1 MPVISKFDIPNDMGL
16 HEAKAHQ
23 TYKINRI
30 LAVEDNAISIRMRQ
44 LGFVEG
50 ETVVCR
56 AVSHLNF
63 GPLLFFLRDISVALT
78 RQEAALIEVDL
89 L

>member
-1 MPVISKFDIPNDMGL
+1 MGL

-30 LAVEDNAISIRMRQ
+30 LTVEDNALSIRMRQ

-50 ETVVCR
+50 ESVVCR
-56 AVSHLNF
+56 AVSRLNF
-63 GPLLFFLRDISVALT
+63 GPLLFNLREVSVALT
-78 RQEAALIEVDL
+78 RQEAALIEVEPV
-89 L
+89 